1 MQKTLF
7 FYFFLS
13 LSFSVF
19 SQKEVFI
26 HLVPN
31 VNNTNFNINTNYN
44 GLNGKSFNIDH
55 FDYYIS
61 DITLTHDGGNNTSL
75 LDSSHIF
82 IIEPDNFTISLG
94 LLNLNAIEEIEFT
107 MGVPSRYN
115 TISGSNSQDISSFPL
130 SHPLSFQ
137 SPSMYW
143 GWSTGYMHMIIGG
156 NIDNDNDGTPETYFE
171 LHNLGNQNQ
180 QSVSLMPII
189 QTNTNNNRIDVYLQ
203 CNIEQWLKNISLSS
217 VGVLHG
223 SNGPNQQLL
232 NNVSTESVFTQAANA
247 QIIDQQKTGELFYF
261 FDNNNAVVQ
270 WKEIADAYK
279 IQVFSNDGR
288 LVKEKIGVHSNDLI
302 TLKNQAPG
310 KYILKIYNKN
320 GLPISGLNIV
330 LF

>member
-7 FYFFLS
+7 FYFLIFI
-13 LSFSVF
+13 SFSFF

-31 VNNTNFNINTNYN
+31 VNNTPFNLNTDYN
-44 GLNGKSFNIDH
+44 GLDGKSFNIDH

-61 DITLTHDGGNNTSL
+61 DISLTHDGGISTGF
-75 LDSSHIF
+75 LDSSHTYL
-82 IIEPDNFTISLG
+82 IEPDNFIISLG
-94 LLNLNAIEEIEFT
+94 SLNLNSIEEIEFT

-130 SHPLSFQ
+130 THPLSFQ

-156 NIDNDNDGTPETYFE
+156 NVDNDNNGTPETYFE

-180 QSVSLMPII
+180 QTVSLMSII
-189 QTNTNNNRIDVYLQ
+189 QTNTSSNRIDVYLQ

-223 SNGPNQQLL
+223 ESGPNQQLL
-232 NNVSTESVFTQAANA
+232 NNVSTEAVFTQAANA
-247 QIIDQQKTGELFYF
+247 QIMEQQKTGELFYF
-261 FDNNNAVVQ
+261 FENNDAIVQ
-270 WKEIADAYK
+270 WKDIADAHK
-279 IQVFSNDGR
+279 IRLFSNDGR
-288 LVKEKIGVHSNDLI
+288 LIKEKREVKSNDFLR
-302 TLKNQAPG
+302 LENQNPG
-310 KYILKIYNKN
+310 KYIIKIYNRN
-320 GLPISGLNIV
+320 DLPISGINIV

>member
-7 FYFFLS
+7 FYFLTFF
-13 LSFSVF
+13 SFSYF

-31 VNNTNFNINTNYN
+31 VNNTPFNLNVDFN
-44 GLNGKSFNIDH
+44 GLDGKSFNIDH

-61 DITLTHDGGNNTSL
+61 DISLTHDGGNSTSF
-75 LDSSHIF
+75 LDSSHTYL
-82 IIEPDNFTISLG
+82 IEPDNFIISLG
-94 LLNLNAIEEIEFT
+94 LLNLNSIEEIEFT

-115 TISGSNSQDISSFPL
+115 TISGSNSQDISAFPL
-130 SHPLSFQ
+130 THPLSFQ

-156 NIDNDNDGTPETYFE
+156 NVDNDNNGTPETYFE

-180 QSVSLMPII
+180 QTVSLMSII
-189 QTNTNNNRIDVYLQ
+189 QTNTSSNRIDVYLQ

-223 SNGPNQQLL
+223 ESGQNQQLL
-232 NNVSTESVFTQAANA
+232 DNVSNESVFTQAANA
-247 QIIDQQKTGELFYF
+247 QIINQQKTGELFYF
-261 FDNNNAVVQ
+261 FENNDAIVQ
-270 WKEIADAYK
+270 WKDIADAHK
-279 IQVFSNDGR
+279 IQIYSNDGR
-288 LVKEKIGVHSNDLI
+288 LVKEKSDVKSNDFLR
-302 TLKNQAPG
+302 LENQTPG
-310 KYILKIYNKN
+310 KYLLKIYNRN
-320 GLPISGLNIV
+320 GLPISGINIV